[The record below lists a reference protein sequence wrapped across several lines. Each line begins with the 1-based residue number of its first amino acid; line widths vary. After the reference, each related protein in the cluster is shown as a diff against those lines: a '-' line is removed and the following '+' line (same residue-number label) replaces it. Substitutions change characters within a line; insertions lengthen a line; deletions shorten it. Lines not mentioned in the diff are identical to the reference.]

1 MLCCHPHTM
10 VCHSKYRYC
19 MMTYHP
25 PVDVAFT
32 AIKSIEVQI
41 TTGSNAF
48 GWFDKA
54 GEFLGANDSQATHV
68 AQELIEPFPSSSVQS
83 TKQDTRLLYH
93 LRALRRLSSW
103 RTFSLTLSLIQ
114 TSPPAPYPCS
124 PLKMTR
130 QTLLILTKHI
140 SLTCVTSMASSF
152 A

>member
-1 MLCCHPHTM
+1 M

-19 MMTYHP
+19 IMTYHP

-54 GEFLGANDSQATHV
+54 GEFLGASDSQSTHV
-68 AQELIEPFPSSSVQS
+68 AQERIEPFPSSSVQS
-83 TKQDTRLLYH
+83 TKQVTRLLYH
-93 LRALRRLSSW
+93 LRALRRPSSW
-103 RTFSLTLSLIQ
+103 RTFSLTLSLIRAP
-114 TSPPAPYPCS
+114 PPAPCPCS

-130 QTLLILTKHI
+130 QTLLISTKHI
-140 SLTCVTSMASSF
+140 SLTCATSMASSF